1 MANIY
6 HAPYKVTQP
15 YAYTGFPAEPPATVN
30 GVYYQHWHRGVDMV
44 GPSNTCPIYA
54 AVPGVVFSC
63 GTDTDGAVYVIE
75 LADTGHYLCY
85 WHLSKI
91 TCTKGQRIDNNTQ
104 IGNQGNSGNST
115 NFHLHLEIHQPGVWQ
130 GLLKMTP
137 IDPTPFL
144 ADQGA
149 ANDMDT
155 HQIARDLYQT
165 FTGQVPGD
173 DIINQKADYMTATGN
188 IQQVAKDLLAAGIET
203 NPIPNRW
210 ALAIYDGARGGTNP
224 DQFATD
230 RLIGGT
236 NFRQVMTGDIPTYV
250 QRAKDADSLDAKLA
264 AATVDAF
271 KQAYLTRAGDYPT
284 KDQVADWQHSQ
295 ADIPAWVNAHAP
307 SKNEAEL
314 QRQVD
319 QLTQSI
325 GTLQTTTQQAL
336 NDKDTTIGQLQAK
349 IDGKPYVEP
358 VEETPA
364 EDGGI
369 VFSPDP
375 KPVKKQGSFLSWVI
389 DIIKALGG
397 SK

>member
-1 MANIY
+1 MYPLVAQFGISSPYGPRPKLMGDFHYGTDMPCPIGTDIPCVKEGTVVMADWIYFTVGGTNYKELVCIVNRPDGRFNIY
-6 HAPYKVTQP
+6 
-15 YAYTGFPAEPPATVN
+15 
-30 GVYYQHWHRGVDMV
+30 D
-44 GPSNTCPIYA
+44 
-54 AVPGVVFSC
+54 
-63 GTDTDGAVYVIE
+63 
-75 LADTGHYLCY
+75 
-85 WHLSKI
+85 HLSQVFVKKGDKVN
-91 TCTKGQRIDNNTQ
+91 KGQI
-104 IGNQGNSGNST
+104 IAKSGASGFVT
-115 NFHLHLEIHQPGVWQ
+115 GPHLHLQQSIGQYTGGLFANYKTEDPEPELRAWTLQ
-130 GLLKMTP
+130 GGS
-137 IDPTPFL
+137 IE
-144 ADQGA
+144 
-149 ANDMDT
+149 DMDT

-210 ALAIYDGARGGTNP
+210 ALSIYDAARGGSNP

-236 NFRQVMTGDIPTYV
+236 NFRQVMNGDIPTYV
-250 QRAKDADSLDAKLA
+250 QRARDADSLDAKLA

-295 ADIPAWVNAHAP
+295 ADIPSWVNAHAP
-307 SKNEAEL
+307 SKSEAEL

-319 QLTQSI
+319 QLTTNI

-336 NDKDTTIGQLQAK
+336 KHKDTTIGQLQAK
-349 IDGKPYVEP
+349 IDGKPYVAP
-358 VEETPA
+358 VEETPVG
-364 EDGGI
+364 DGGI
-369 VFSPDP
+369 IFSPDP
-375 KPVKKQGSFLSWVI
+375 KPEKKQGSFLSWVI